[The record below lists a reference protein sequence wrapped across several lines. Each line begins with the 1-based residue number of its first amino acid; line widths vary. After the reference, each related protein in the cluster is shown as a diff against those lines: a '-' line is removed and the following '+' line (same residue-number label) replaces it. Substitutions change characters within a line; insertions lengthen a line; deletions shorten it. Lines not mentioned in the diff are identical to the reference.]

1 MPRENEM
8 PVARKQNVENW
19 KTNVFEKVYL
29 QNTYIYSNIELTTWI
44 LFSYF

>member
-19 KTNVFEKVYL
+19 KTEMYL
-29 QNTYIYSNIELTTWI
+29 KRCTYRIHTFIVI
-44 LFSYF
+44 